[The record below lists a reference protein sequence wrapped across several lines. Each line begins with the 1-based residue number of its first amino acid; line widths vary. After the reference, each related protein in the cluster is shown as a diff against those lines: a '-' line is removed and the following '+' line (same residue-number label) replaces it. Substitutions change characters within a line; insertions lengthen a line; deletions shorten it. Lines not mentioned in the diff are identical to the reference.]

1 MFINKQTVLLTCRKL
16 ESPLRCMAKTIYPY
30 CAAKGADVTDWLK
43 KFLPHM
49 KMTSMNMIDMDT
61 SKFEFKEPKV
71 CKTPIGID
79 CVLVDAVVSQ
89 FQIVFEPLNSLQLTM
104 TDSSVQSSDSWLRCD
119 ESRGATPIQA
129 K

>member
-1 MFINKQTVLLTCRKL
+1 
-16 ESPLRCMAKTIYPY
+16 MAKTIYPY

-49 KMTSMNMIDMDT
+49 KMTSMNMIDIDT

-71 CKTPIGID
+71 CKTPFRMD
-79 CVLVDAVVSQ
+79 CLLVDAVVSQ
-89 FQIVFEPLNSLQLTM
+89 FQTVFELLNSLQLTL
-104 TDSSVQSSDSWLRCD
+104 TDSSVQGPDSRLRCD
-119 ESRGATPIQA
+119 ESRGATPMQA

>member
-1 MFINKQTVLLTCRKL
+1 MFFFLLNDHTTTCITCRFTLGVKSVFINKQNVLLTCRKL

-49 KMTSMNMIDMDT
+49 KMTSMNMMDIDT

-71 CKTPIGID
+71 
-79 CVLVDAVVSQ
+79 
-89 FQIVFEPLNSLQLTM
+89 
-104 TDSSVQSSDSWLRCD
+104 
-119 ESRGATPIQA
+119 
-129 K
+129 